1 MEEVCGE
8 GGTGSGDA
16 TLSEQNHYG
25 YSDYPSGQL
34 RTSSNNLAK
43 LMSTYI
49 SGGAYNGVSILN
61 SETIELIKT
70 IHYPNKNSNGRQLFG
85 HNGGDTGV
93 STDMFVSFSDDLGV
107 IVLTNLGSYSGM
119 IQIENAVFDFAEQAT
134 FVNIGDINSDQIL
147 DILDIVLMV
156 NIILEEGEYNNI
168 ADMNSDQII
177 NILDVI
183 LLANIILE

>member
-1 MEEVCGE
+1 
-8 GGTGSGDA
+8 
-16 TLSEQNHYG
+16 
-25 YSDYPSGQL
+25 
-34 RTSSNNLAK
+34 
-43 LMSTYI
+43 
-49 SGGAYNGVSILN
+49 
-61 SETIELIKT
+61 
-70 IHYPNKNSNGRQLFG
+70 
-85 HNGGDTGV
+85 
-93 STDMFVSFSDDLGV
+93 MFVSFSDDLGV

-156 NIILEEGEYNNI
+156 SIILEEGEYNNI